1 MSVQPNAQE
10 CARGENGQILSADEQ
25 KALGWY
31 AKDLGGKS
39 DTAVKSS
46 DLVMCITSK
55 HPLYNFCMKQRRKIT
70 DDAERNEGLRNN
82 SVMFVT
88 HVFMEDLRW
97 GMAPANRNP
106 PVRVRCP
113 PTPVRRTSTLIVHG
127 IPLCRLNPSSVPSP
141 LCLFAQFVS
150 PSEGEAP
157 PESPPRS
164 PPNFD
169 LDQSD
174 VDKAVSEAG
183 ASQ

>member
-1 MSVQPNAQE
+1 
-10 CARGENGQILSADEQ
+10 
-25 KALGWY
+25 
-31 AKDLGGKS
+31 
-39 DTAVKSS
+39 
-46 DLVMCITSK
+46 
-55 HPLYNFCMKQRRKIT
+55 MKQRRKIT